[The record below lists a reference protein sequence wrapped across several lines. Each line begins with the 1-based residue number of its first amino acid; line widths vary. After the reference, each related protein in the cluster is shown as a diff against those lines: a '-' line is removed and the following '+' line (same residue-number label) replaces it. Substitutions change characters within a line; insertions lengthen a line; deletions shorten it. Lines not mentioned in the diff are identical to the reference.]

1 MGENMD
7 LWVLWTIVGIV
18 LVIAELVTGTF
29 YLLVLGAGAFA
40 AAVTAYLGAN
50 TVIQAVVGGAV
61 AMAGAWAVHHWHSA
75 NRKAD
80 AGRAN
85 FLDRGQ
91 PVVLEGWANES
102 AGIARVKYRGA
113 SWDARVSAAAVRP
126 VPGATLYI
134 DAQEGQTL
142 VVVEAPPVN

>member
-1 MGENMD
+1 MEGWV
-7 LWVLWTIVGIV
+7 LWVLVGLV

-40 AAVTAYLGAN
+40 AAIADWAGAN
-50 TVIQAVVGGAV
+50 AVVQAFVAGLVAIGGAV
-61 AMAGAWAVHHWHSA
+61 AVHHWHEA
-75 NRKAD
+75 HRKKD
-80 AGRAN
+80 EGRAN

-91 PVVLEGWANES
+91 PVVLEQWANES
-102 AGIARVKYRGA
+102 AGLARVKYRGTT
-113 SWDARVSAAAVRP
+113 WDARVASATKP

-142 VVVEAPPVN
+142 VVVEAPPR

>member
-1 MGENMD
+1 MEG
-7 LWVLWTIVGIV
+7 WVLWILVGLV

-40 AAVTAYLGAN
+40 AAVASYFDLGVVVQAFTAGLVA
-50 TVIQAVVGGAV
+50 IGGAV
-61 AMAGAWAVHHWHSA
+61 AVHRWHQA
-75 NRKAD
+75 NRVHD
-80 AGRAN
+80 EGRAN

-91 PVVLEGWANES
+91 PVVLETWTNEG
-102 AGIARVKYRGA
+102 AALARVKYRGTT
-113 SWDARVSAAAVRP
+113 WDARISGDTHP

-142 VVVEAPPVN
+142 VVVAAPPR